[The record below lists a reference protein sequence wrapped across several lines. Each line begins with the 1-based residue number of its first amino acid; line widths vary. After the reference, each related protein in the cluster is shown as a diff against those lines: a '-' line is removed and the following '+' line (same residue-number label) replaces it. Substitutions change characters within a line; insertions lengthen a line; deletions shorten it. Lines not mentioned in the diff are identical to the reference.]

1 MAVQTWFCV
10 PFRAWGRT
18 LGSLPLWFQGVTVS
32 PKSEEFKFFRS
43 SPTRLCLISGNGSI
57 LQAGAEN
64 CPDRQ
69 THSQHSGAVAER
81 WRILLFTPH
90 PPQEQGVSQS
100 KGPGITQLLCWFKI
114 NMFSLYIHFWL
125 WNPQF
130 QQIHIIFYC
139 LDIPQQPK
147 KSPLPH
153 PCQRSN
159 VGLVSLLAGVW
170 VGTGTFILVP
180 TGVCAFVFC
189 WRRTEPVEDSVL
201 LHGYKIWGWHGRAE
215 QLFCLSWGSLGR
227 PPEYTKAIR
236 VHDSELET
244 QLYS

>member
-10 PFRAWGRT
+10 HFRACGRT

-57 LQAGAEN
+57 LQAVAKN

-114 NMFSLYIHFWL
+114 NMFSLYIYSFL
-125 WNPQF
+125 IMKPSISANPYNF
-130 QQIHIIFYC
+130 LLPRYSSAAKEITLASPMPKVKRWTREPPRWRLGRHRHIHSC
-139 LDIPQQPK
+139 
-147 KSPLPH
+147 SH
-153 PCQRSN
+153 R
-159 VGLVSLLAGVW
+159 
-170 VGTGTFILVP
+170 
-180 TGVCAFVFC
+180 GVC
-189 WRRTEPVEDSVL
+189 
-201 LHGYKIWGWHGRAE
+201 
-215 QLFCLSWGSLGR
+215 FCLL
-227 PPEYTKAIR
+227 
-236 VHDSELET
+236 L
-244 QLYS
+244 LYKEAYGAS